1 MMPFEVRCLRIRKVD
16 AQGRGFVRAALFGP
30 VNLATM
36 FGCVLSIA
44 LFTLSVVYGDG
55 MSLIA
60 TTLLSLLSTLIG
72 LTSRWHMQFVERP
85 QGAHDPAGDCVIRWP
100 NGSYLVLK
108 CNESL
113 AHQLLF
119 APDAIAYKL
128 QHERHFI
135 PASLLG
141 TLVLMISVIALAN
154 SKIQMQIAWAIS
166 YVFLNIAHWA
176 AAALPRGWNFSIS
189 GYEIEEEHLSS
200 GGKSATFAEGLFKA
214 IILTKSTSWVKL
226 SGATPDTENWRE
238 WLRQAENTAK
248 QCRSSEDSVDELPV
262 PRALRRHGTWGKAHA
277 CGVMHETP
285 DAEVWGPDK
294 AFDEIRDRS
303 FAFAMG
309 RKMPSIPEVQQQRQQ
324 PQPQPPHPP

>member
-1 MMPFEVRCLRIRKVD
+1 MQPFEVRCLKIRKLESKRT
-16 AQGRGFVRAALFGP
+16 AGGGFVRAALFGP

-44 LFTLSVVYGDG
+44 LFVLSVVYGDG

-60 TTLLSLLSTLIG
+60 TTLLSLLSTLID
-72 LTSRWHMQFVERP
+72 LTSRWHMQFVKQS
-85 QGAHDPAGDCVIRWP
+85 QGDHDPPGDCVIRWP

-108 CNESL
+108 CNESI

-128 QHERHFI
+128 QHSSHFI

-141 TLVLMISVIALAN
+141 TLILMISVIALAN
-154 SKIQMQIAWAIS
+154 AKIQLQIAWAVS
-166 YVFLNIAHWA
+166 YVILNIGHWA

-200 GGKSATFAEGLFKA
+200 GGKSTTFTEGLFKT
-214 IILTKSTSWVKL
+214 IVFTKSTSWVTL
-226 SGATPDTENWRE
+226 SSAVPDTEHWRE
-238 WLRQAENTAK
+238 WLRQAENTAR
-248 QCRSSEDSVDELPV
+248 QCRTSEDTVDELPV

-285 DAEVWGPDK
+285 DSEAWIPDK

-303 FAFAMG
+303 LALG
-309 RKMPSIPEVQQQRQQ
+309 RKMPSIPEVHQQQTQ
-324 PQPQPPHPP
+324 PIPPPPP